1 MPQARR
7 CPVARP
13 HPVGAVPL
21 LAPGERPPR
30 GQPRT
35 RAGGEL
41 TALAVEESEAEPQTQ
56 AQRGAPLHLR
66 PLPRGSEL
74 RRGRWG
80 SECERGSGRGR
91 GGAPGRG
98 RAPRAAPRT
107 SQPRPRPG
115 ASRSARQRGFAPRL
129 GDGWLGARC
138 ESPLRLAEAAGIA
151 LVLRCVLN
159 RNGAPKSK
167 LDKMWQR
174 VFFCL
179 QSINTTFK
187 VRGGR
192 EKSNKYNLKMAV
204 SQIFENIPQTLSH
217 HLCGAV
223 GSLGQASAIPRL
235 HPAGMASSLERP
247 QIFLL

>member
-1 MPQARR
+1 MSA
-7 CPVARP
+7 
-13 HPVGAVPL
+13 G
-21 LAPGERPPR
+21 
-30 GQPRT
+30 
-35 RAGGEL
+35 AGGAAAGL
-41 TALAVEESEAEPQTQ
+41 
-56 AQRGAPLHLR
+56 
-66 PLPRGSEL
+66 
-74 RRGRWG
+74 
-80 SECERGSGRGR
+80 R
-91 GGAPGRG
+91 GGAGRLGPPPAPLSPAPAPGHP
-98 RAPRAAPRT
+98 AP
-107 SQPRPRPG
+107 PG
-115 ASRSARQRGFAPRL
+115 SAASRRG
-129 GDGWLGARC
+129 LGAGGWA
-138 ESPLRLAEAAGIA
+138 PAASHRSGWRRPQ
-151 LVLRCVLN
+151 VLLLSFVVCLN
-159 RNGAPKSK
+159 RNGAPKSR

-187 VRGGR
+187 VRGEGR